1 MGISRAAVVDAALEV
16 LDHQGLDMVT
26 MRAVADRLG
35 VQHNTVRWHV
45 ENKRRLLVLMSDAV
59 LAGLDVAALPRPWE
73 DRVRALAR
81 WCRGAIL
88 AHRDAA
94 RLLAG
99 LATTEPNTYRFA
111 DTMIQTLLDAGFSHR
126 TAAWANWTIF
136 YLVLGIT
143 HEQQAHSPETPEHM
157 MEFNDPEYPALS
169 EAASHVA
176 AGTYEERFE
185 FALNMQVVALRVEL
199 DRMGDTAT

>member
-1 MGISRAAVVDAALEV
+1 MGISRSAVVDAALEV
-16 LDHQGLDMVT
+16 LDEQGLDLVT

-45 ENKRRLLVLMSDAV
+45 DNKRRLLVLMSDAV
-59 LAGLDVAALPRPWE
+59 LAGLDVAALPRLWE

-81 WCRGAIL
+81 WCREAIL
-88 AHRDAA
+88 ARRDAA

-99 LATTEPNTYRFA
+99 LATTEANTYRFA
-111 DTMIQTLLDAGFSHR
+111 DTMIQTLLDAGFSPR

-143 HEQQAHSPETPEHM
+143 QEQQAHSAEASARMT
-157 MEFNDPEYPALS
+157 EFDDPDYPALS
-169 EAASHVA
+169 KVASQVV
-176 AGTYEERFE
+176 AGTFEERFE
-185 FALNMQVVALRVEL
+185 FALNMQVIALRTEL
-199 DRMGDTAT
+199 DRTSDAPS

>member
-1 MGISRAAVVDAALEV
+1 MGTSRAEVVDAALEV

-45 ENKRRLLVLMSDAV
+45 DNKHRLLVLMSDAV
-59 LAGLDVAALPRPWE
+59 LAGLDVDALPDPWE
-73 DRVRALAR
+73 DRVQALAR
-81 WCRGAIL
+81 WCRRAIL
-88 AHRDAA
+88 ARRDAA

-143 HEQQAHSPETPEHM
+143 QEQQAHSAEVPECMT
-157 MEFNDPEYPALS
+157 EFNDPAYPALS
-169 EAASHVA
+169 AAASHAA

-185 FALNMQVVALRVEL
+185 FALNMQVVALRAEL
-199 DRMGDTAT
+199 DRKADLLT

>member
-1 MGISRAAVVDAALEV
+1 MAISRAAVVDAALEV
-16 LDHQGLDMVT
+16 LEQQGLDMVT
-26 MRAVADRLG
+26 MRSVADRLG
-35 VQHNTVRWHV
+35 VQHNSVRWHV
-45 ENKRRLLVLMSDAV
+45 DNKRRLLVLMSDAV
-59 LAGLDVAALPRPWE
+59 LADLDVAALPLPWE

-88 AHRDAA
+88 ARRDAA

-111 DTMIQTLLDAGFSHR
+111 DTMIHTLLDAGFSHR

-136 YLVLGIT
+136 YLVLGIAQ
-143 HEQQAHSPETPEHM
+143 EQQAHAAAPPERM
-157 MEFNDPEYPALS
+157 SDFDDPAYPALS
-169 EAASHVA
+169 AAASHVA

-185 FALNMQVVALRVEL
+185 FALNMQVVALRAEL
-199 DRMGDTAT
+199 DREADRPS